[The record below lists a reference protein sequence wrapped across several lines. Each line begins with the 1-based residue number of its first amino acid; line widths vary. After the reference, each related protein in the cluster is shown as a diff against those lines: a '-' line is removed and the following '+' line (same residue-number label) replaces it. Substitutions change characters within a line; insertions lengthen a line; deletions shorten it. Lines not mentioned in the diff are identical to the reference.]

1 MGQDPLSGADGLV
14 LQNLGHQIRQGDRN
28 FIRPGMSEG
37 NGQGGLRIR
46 VHKQNPFSFLCKA
59 NPQIF
64 AGGGFAGS
72 AFLIHNSHDCGF

>member
-1 MGQDPLSGADGLV
+1 
-14 LQNLGHQIRQGDRN
+14 
-28 FIRPGMSEG
+28 MSEG

-46 VHKQNPFSFLCKA
+46 VHKQDPFSFFCKA

-64 AGGGFAGS
+64 AGGGFASS